1 MEKNR
6 NTVNTNLSSSGANMG
21 EILWAVVQDE
31 PIVYEQE
38 DVADALAFRHGVM
51 QKNTLES
58 INID

>member
-21 EILWAVVQDE
+21 EILLAVVQDE

-38 DVADALAFRHGVM
+38 DVADALGMRHGLM
-51 QKNTLES
+51 
-58 INID
+58 